1 MYQVI
6 ITDDETRER
15 SYFYSYGEIAGNIET
30 EARACYWDS
39 KNSAWVYD
47 PDKYTEICSDQQRQ
61 KEEAEKAQAL
71 AEATPTNK
79 ELCEAVMELA
89 SNQSDLMMAVQE
101 LANKIAVMEGG
112 E

>member
-30 EARACYWDS
+30 DELPPYQDINKARACYWD
-39 KNSAWVYD
+39 NNTWVYD

-79 ELCEAVMELA
+79 ELCEAAMELV
-89 SNQSDLMMAVQE
+89 D
-101 LANKIAVMEGG
+101 
-112 E
+112 